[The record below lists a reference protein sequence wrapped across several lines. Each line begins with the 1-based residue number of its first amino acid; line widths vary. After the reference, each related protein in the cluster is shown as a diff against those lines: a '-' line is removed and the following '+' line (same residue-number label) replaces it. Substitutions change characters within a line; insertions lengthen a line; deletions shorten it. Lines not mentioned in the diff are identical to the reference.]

1 MRGCPPVDIMSAV
14 NDIFRT
20 VRYSWNRST
29 SINLQSAKD
38 SNRGHIFEEPDITI
52 PLNTLIDI
60 VEAECG
66 GVLPKTRVNN
76 RRQEEFEFSPSNG
89 LFFPYT
95 KLERIEQ
102 EHDTWLERP
111 DTVFLHDFKN
121 FDSFQKIFFVGRLT
135 VAYHQLAFLLP
146 R

>member
-1 MRGCPPVDIMSAV
+1 MWGS
-14 NDIFRT
+14 
-20 VRYSWNRST
+20 
-29 SINLQSAKD
+29 LAK
-38 SNRGHIFEEPDITI
+38 NP
-52 PLNTLIDI
+52 
-60 VEAECG
+60 C
-66 GVLPKTRVNN
+66 VNN

-121 FDSFQKIFFVGRLT
+121 FDSFRRYSLSVVSLWRTIN
-135 VAYHQLAFLLP
+135 
-146 R
+146 

>member
-1 MRGCPPVDIMSAV
+1 MRGYPPVGIMSTV

-29 SINLQSAKD
+29 SINLRSAKD
-38 SNRGHIFEEPDITI
+38 SNRGHIFEELDITI
-52 PLNTLIDI
+52 LLNTLIDI

-66 GVLPKTRVNN
+66 WVLPKTRVNN
-76 RRQEEFEFSPSNG
+76 RRQEEFEISPSNW

-95 KLERIEQ
+95 KLGRIEQ

-111 DTVFLHDFKN
+111 DTIFLHDFKN
-121 FDSFQKIFFVGRLT
+121 FDSFLKIFFVGRLI
-135 VAYHQLAFLLP
+135 
-146 R
+146 